1 MTPHA
6 TRSDGSPSRHPP
18 VSGGRSILA
27 SLYRTGVRVSTVAV
41 NGRTFLAALLVALI
55 GSTAVAAE
63 LLRILAVRV
72 EGSGATMRLELDL
85 SRKAPIELYALDQPY
100 RLLLD
105 LPDARW
111 EAKPVKVP
119 PRRGLIQDVRF
130 GHVADGRSRLV
141 VGLSGPFRVASSR
154 STLRGPGLGAR
165 LSLELT
171 AIGRSAFERRAP
183 PSTDRAP
190 APSQPRRNDGRIRIV
205 IDPGHGGVDPGAVGA
220 DGTQEKDVVLAV
232 AKRLARLLEKSGRY
246 EVVLT
251 REDDVFISLRDRRD
265 LARRAQGD
273 ALISLHADSL
283 AAPGARGASVYTLS
297 EQASDEEAAR
307 LAHQENKADIVSG
320 LDLAD
325 HDPVVGNILIDLAKR
340 DTVNRSIAL
349 ADRIVEAMGRAT
361 LLARNE
367 RRAAGFAVLKSIEM
381 PSVLIELGFLS
392 NPEDASLLSAPRHQT
407 RLAEAIVRG
416 LDQFFAKPKK

>member
-1 MTPHA
+1 M
-6 TRSDGSPSRHPP
+6 SC
-18 VSGGRSILA
+18 GRSILA
-27 SLYRTGVRVSTVAV
+27 TPYRTGVPVSTIAV
-41 NGRTFLAALLVALI
+41 DWRPVVVALLIVLAT
-55 GSTAVAAE
+55 TAPVAAE
-63 LLRILAVRV
+63 LLRITAVKV
-72 EGSGATMRLELDL
+72 EGSGTTMRLELDL
-85 SRKAPIELYALDQPY
+85 SRKAPVELYTLDAPY

-105 LPDARW
+105 LPDALW

-119 PRRGLIQDVRF
+119 PRRGLVQAVRF
-130 GHVADGRSRLV
+130 GHFADGRSRLV
-141 VGLSGPFRVASSR
+141 VDLSGPFRVASSR
-154 STLRGPGLGAR
+154 TSLRGAGPGAR

-171 AIGRSAFERRAP
+171 AIARSAFERREP
-183 PSTDRAP
+183 PSTGRAEAP
-190 APSQPRRNDGRIRIV
+190 AQPRRKDGRIRIV
-205 IDPGHGGVDPGAVGA
+205 IDPGHGGVDPGAVSA
-220 DGTQEKDVVLAV
+220 DGTQEKDVVLAL
-232 AKRLARLLEKSGRY
+232 AKRLGRLLEKSGRY

-251 REDDVFISLRDRRD
+251 REDDVFIGLRDRLA

-283 AAPGARGASVYTLS
+283 AAPEARGASVYTLS

-340 DTVNRSIAL
+340 DSVNRSIAL

-361 LLARNE
+361 LLAQNK
-367 RRAAGFAVLKSIEM
+367 RRSAGFAVLKSIEM

-392 NPEDASLLSAPRHQT
+392 NPEDASLLGDPQHQT
-407 RLAEAIVRG
+407 RLAEAIARG
-416 LDQFFAKPKK
+416 LDQFFAKPKN